1 MALSNSE
8 IADLFDELADLLDIE
23 GENPYKVRAYR
34 NAARIIRSLPRSLA
48 EMVAAGEDLTRLPG
62 IGERIARKIET
73 VVKTGKLPQLEQ
85 ALARTPPTLLQLL
98 RIEGLG
104 PKRVKALFGALDIR
118 TLEDLERAARS
129 GKIRQ
134 LPGFGPK
141 IEALILKHL
150 DQALEGERRYLRF
163 EAESIAT
170 ALIAHLRQA
179 PGIDRIEVAGSYR
192 RWRETVGD
200 LDILVTVQG
209 DSPVMERFVAYEGVA
224 EVLSRGGTRSSIRLR
239 NGMQVDLRVV
249 ASESFGAALQ
259 YFTGSKA
266 HNIEIRTLAVKQGL
280 KINEYGVFRGEKRLA
295 GEAERDVYACL
306 GLAYIVPELREG
318 RGEVEAAL
326 ENRLP
331 RLVELADIRG
341 DLHAHTQDTDGRDDL
356 ETMAQAAKALGYEY
370 LAITD
375 HSRRVTV
382 ARGLDEK
389 RLRAQMEA
397 IDALNERLEGIT
409 LLKGI
414 EVDIL
419 EDGTLDLPDTVLK
432 DLDLRVCSVHYRF
445 NLSKRKQT
453 ERILR
458 AMDNPYFNILAHPTG
473 RLINKR
479 RPYAIDLP
487 RIMAAAKERGC
498 LLEINAQPERLDLND
513 EHCLMARDLGV
524 GLVVSTDAHTATGLQ
539 LMRYGVAQARRGWL
553 EKAQIVNTLPL
564 AQLRKVLARP

>member
-1 MALSNSE
+1 MAISNSE

-34 NAARIIRSLPRSLA
+34 NAARIIRGLPCSLA
-48 EMVAAGEDLTRLPG
+48 EMVADGEDLTRLPG

-73 VVKTGKLPQLEQ
+73 ILRTGRLPQLEQ

-98 RIEGLG
+98 RIDGLG
-104 PKRVKALFGALDIR
+104 PKRVKALFSTLDVK
-118 TLEDLERAARS
+118 TLEDLERAARQ
-129 GKIRQ
+129 GKIRH

-141 IEALILKHL
+141 IEELILRHL

-163 EAESIAT
+163 EAEGIAN
-170 ALIAHLRQA
+170 ALIAHLRQVL
-179 PGIDRIEVAGSYR
+179 GIDRIEVAGSYR
-192 RWRETVGD
+192 RWKETVGD
-200 LDILVTVQG
+200 LDILVTVCG
-209 DSPVMERFVAYEGVA
+209 DSPVMDRFVAYEGVA
-224 EVLSRGGTRSSIRLR
+224 EVLSRGTTRSSVRLR

-280 KINEYGVFRGEKRLA
+280 KINEYGVFRGETRVA
-295 GEAERDVYACL
+295 GEEESDVYACL
-306 GLAYIVPELREG
+306 GLPYIVPELREG
-318 RGEVEAAL
+318 RGEVEAAQQ
-326 ENRLP
+326 RQLP
-331 RLVELADIRG
+331 KLVTLADIRG
-341 DLHAHTQDTDGRDDL
+341 DLHAHTRETDGRDDL
-356 ETMAQAAKALGYEY
+356 ETMALAARALGYEY

-389 RLRAQMEA
+389 RLRAQMAA
-397 IDALNERLEGIT
+397 IDTLNDRLEGIT

-419 EDGTLDLPDTVLK
+419 ENGRLDLPDSVLK

-479 RPYAIDLP
+479 RPYAVDLP

-524 GLVVSTDAHTATGLQ
+524 KLVISTDAHTATGLQ

-553 EKAQIVNTLPL
+553 EKDQIVNTLPL
-564 AQLRKVLARP
+564 AQLRQVLART